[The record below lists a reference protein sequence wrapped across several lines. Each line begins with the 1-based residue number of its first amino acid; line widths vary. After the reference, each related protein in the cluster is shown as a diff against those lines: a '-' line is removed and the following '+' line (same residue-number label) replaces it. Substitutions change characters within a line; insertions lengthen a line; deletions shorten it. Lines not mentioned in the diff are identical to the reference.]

1 MSADFQKVLCKDPRL
16 MTTDKVAYAV
26 DVGAQN
32 MTPAQFNAISQSVS
46 SHTYN
51 INVPSET
58 TLIDRRCMWKS
69 TVTLQVVG
77 IPANQRFLVNYG
89 SNAGQGNSDCLAPFP
104 LHSLCSVLNSTINN
118 NTVSNNIG
126 DLLPALLKFW
136 DKRELHRYNGLTPT
150 LSDVYQRYS
159 DALGAVNSPFGGFEN
174 AADNDLVPR
183 GAWVLDS
190 ITGNTIGDGIAVKT
204 VLLKF
209 TVSEPLLISPWI
221 WAEPKTNNQAFYG
234 IQNLN
239 FQMTI
244 GSANRVLRSVNT
256 DNIQAGS
263 TKVVSLLSF
272 ENSSLNFNFL
282 TPKADGSSM
291 LSAKNVVPY
300 YELPRY
306 LSTGHSSILSG
317 GVSVLETNTISLN
330 QIPDSLIVFARKPQ
344 GSQLN
349 TDSDFALAITGISI
363 NFNNQSGIL
372 ASAKKEDLYRY
383 TIENGSNQNYYEFS
397 GSATSGFSAGAPV
410 SKATAGSYLM
420 LRFNKD
426 IQIPESYYSSGSLGQ
441 FTIQFSLSVRNQTA
455 DTITPE
461 IVIITKNS
469 GVWVNERGTS
479 QVYTGLLTKSDV
491 LEATTQE
498 AMSMKEVDRMVGGG
512 FLDNLKMVGRL
523 VAPVAKDLLTK
534 SDNPYAKTAGQFLG
548 NVGFGR
554 SGAGQSGA
562 GQSGAG
568 QHGGRLMGRLK

>member
-1 MSADFQKVLCKDPRL
+1 MASTDFQKVLCKDPRL
-16 MTTDKVAYAV
+16 MTTDMVAYAV

-32 MTPAQFNAISQSVS
+32 ITPAQFNAISQTTS

-69 TVTLQVVG
+69 TVTLRVVG
-77 IPANQRFLVNYG
+77 IPANTKFLVNYG
-89 SNAGQGNSDCLAPFP
+89 SNAGGGNSDCLAPFP
-104 LHSLCSVLNSTINN
+104 LHQLCSVLNSTINN
-118 NTVSNNIG
+118 NTVSNNIS
-126 DLLPALLKFW
+126 DLLPALLKYW

-150 LSDVYQRYS
+150 LSDVYQSYP

-174 AADNDLVPR
+174 SADNDLVPR

-190 ITGNTIGDGIAVKT
+190 ITGNTVGDGVASKT
-204 VLLKF
+204 VDLRF

-221 WAEPKTNNQAFYG
+221 WADPKTNNQAFYG

-256 DNIQAGS
+256 DNIAVGS
-263 TKVVSLLSF
+263 SKTVSLLSF

-282 TPKADGSSM
+282 TPKADGSSL
-291 LSAKNVVPY
+291 LSARNVVPY

-306 LSTGHSSILSG
+306 LSTGFSAILSG
-317 GVSVLETNTISLN
+317 GSAVLETNTISLN
-330 QIPDSLIVFARKPQ
+330 QIPDSLIVYVRKTA
-344 GSQLN
+344 SSIVN
-349 TDSDFALAITGISI
+349 TDADFALAINTISI

-372 ASAKKEDLYRY
+372 SSAKKEDLYRY
-383 TIENGSNQNYYEFS
+383 SIENGSNQNYYEFS
-397 GSATSGFSAGAPV
+397 GSATSGFSAGVPQT
-410 SKATAGSYLM
+410 KALAGSYLM

-441 FTIQFSLSVRNQTA
+441 FTIQFSLGVRNQSA
-455 DTITPE
+455 VSITPE

-469 GVWVNERGTS
+469 GIWVNERGTS

-491 LEATTQE
+491 LEASTGE
-498 AMSMKEVDRMVGGG
+498 AVSMSEMNRMVGGG
-512 FLDNLKMVGRL
+512 FLDNLKNVAKMVAPVL
-523 VAPVAKDLLTK
+523 APVAKSYL
-534 SDNPYAKTAGQFLG
+534 SRSGNPLARTAGDVLG
-548 NVGFGR
+548 KLGYGR

-562 GQSGAG
+562 GMSGG
-568 QHGGRLMGRLK
+568 LHGRVK

>member
-69 TVTLQVVG
+69 TITLQITG
-77 IPANQRFLVNYG
+77 TPANTKFLVNYG
-89 SNAGQGNSDCLAPFP
+89 SNAGGGNSDCLAPFP

-174 AADNDLVPR
+174 AGDNDLVPR

-190 ITGNTIGDGIAVKT
+190 ITGNTAGDGVTAKN
-204 VLLKF
+204 VLVKF

-244 GSANRVLRSVNT
+244 GSAARCWRSVNT
-256 DNIQAGS
+256 DNLAGGS
-263 TKVVSLLSF
+263 VKVVSLLSF

-306 LSTGHSSILSG
+306 LSTGHSSINAGASA
-317 GVSVLETNTISLN
+317 VLETNTISLN
-330 QIPDSLIVFARKPQ
+330 QIPDSLIVFARKPA
-344 GSQLN
+344 GSLSN
-349 TDSDFALAITGISI
+349 TDADFALAITGISI

-383 TIENGSNQNYYEFS
+383 SIENGSNQNYYEFNGQAVS
-397 GSATSGFSAGAPV
+397 GGGGVA
-410 SKATAGSYLM
+410 KALAGSYLM

-455 DTITPE
+455 EAIAPE
-461 IVIITKNS
+461 VVIITKNS

-491 LEATTQE
+491 LEATTQD

-512 FLDNLKMVGRL
+512 FLDNLKSIGRM
-523 VAPVAKDLLTK
+523 VAPIAKDLLTQ
-534 SDNPYAKTAGQFLG
+534 SSNPYAKTAGQFLG
-548 NVGFGR
+548 NVGYGR

-562 GQSGAG
+562 GASGAG
-568 QHGGRLMGRLK
+568 KLQSRLK